1 MYHNPPGT
9 LCCTLDALRLLDTN
23 PLNHPNMIEEF
34 IAIAESGQDLSA
46 DQMQQAIVWMLAGRV
61 EDAEIGR
68 LLLSLR
74 AKGES
79 VSELVGA
86 ARGMRVM
93 MTPIRTRRTGLL
105 DTCGTGGDG
114 GRTFNISTA
123 AAIVAAAAG
132 AATAK
137 HGNRRIT
144 SATGS
149 ADVLSA
155 LGVAIEARREQVE
168 RCLDALGLCFCFAPM
183 LHPAMQHVAGVRR
196 QLGVPTLFNYLGPLC
211 NPAGAQYQVIGT
223 GSEPLQT
230 KLAAALVQLP
240 VQAAIVV
247 RGLDGMDEVSL
258 SAETRVLHVQY
269 GMTTQL
275 QWTPKDFGLSSIR
288 NEDLVVD
295 GPESSARVIQGI
307 LEGQRGPARDIV
319 LANVAAA
326 LWVCEITH
334 SLLDGVDR
342 AARAIDSGAARAK
355 LKALVDF
362 SRPED
367 GSQLDGAG
375 E

>member
-1 MYHNPPGT
+1 M
-9 LCCTLDALRLLDTN
+9 L
-23 PLNHPNMIEEF
+23 EEF
-34 IAIAESGQDLSA
+34 IAVAESRQDLSVS
-46 DQMQQAIVWMLAGRV
+46 QMEQAIVWMLAGRV
-61 EDAEIGR
+61 ADDQIGQ
-68 LLLSLR
+68 LLLALR

-86 ARGMRVM
+86 ARGMRLM
-93 MTPIRTRRTGLL
+93 MTPIRTAHIGLL

-132 AATAK
+132 APTAK

-155 LGVAIEARREQVE
+155 LGVSIEANREQVE
-168 RCLDALGLCFCFAPM
+168 ACLDALGLCFCFAPM
-183 LHPAMQHVAGVRR
+183 LHPAMKHVAAVRR
-196 QLGVPTLFNYLGPLC
+196 QLAVPTLFNYLGPLC

-247 RGLDGMDEVSL
+247 RGEDGMDEVSL
-258 SAETRVLHVQY
+258 AAETQVLHVQH
-269 GMTTQL
+269 GMTTQMR
-275 QWTPKDFGLSSIR
+275 WSPKSFGLSPIR

-295 GPESSARVIQGI
+295 SPESSAQVIRGI
-307 LEGQRGPARDIV
+307 LAGNRGPARDIV

-326 LWVCEITH
+326 LWVSGKTH
-334 SLLDGVDR
+334 SLIDGVAR
-342 AARAIDSGAARAK
+342 AATAIDSGAALSK
-355 LKALVDF
+355 LQGLIDF
-362 SRPED
+362 SKAVR
-367 GSQLDGAG
+367 SNQLDPPRK
-375 E
+375 